1 MIRPICV
8 PSTGRPS
15 RWHAAKRPK
24 HGVQDIEKS
33 RVDVK
38 LAASAAPPLADST
51 GSPRPHGP
59 ITIGMLFMP
68 GVYERVNDWLERAG
82 RAMVQLRSGAR
93 PDNPGTVIV
102 QQHEMQLWARGIIWD
117 TRDPQNCVPVE
128 RSDRSTIFPGKKQL
142 DRTALRVVAQQLGW
156 ADRDLLVQLGEGGI
170 ETRSQC
176 GLDTVLSWHHA
187 GLVEHFEAAA
197 KVIDAEIAADWVT
210 TPTAH
215 LPFVPCRVIPRNVVL
230 QERQRLRDDGS
241 LESFMKPR
249 ITTNLSANP
258 ASTVAINEGVHGFDR
273 STVLPTNRDLGL
285 AAMIVDDIASTS
297 GHQAEFYAL
306 DLEAAFRFVVMQ
318 RADWWQLCFLWVDEH
333 GRAGVSI
340 DTRMCFG
347 GAFAPNRFERL
358 AALIV
363 AAIQTEQATFDTEH
377 PVPAQMQR
385 ALAARQAAQAAGELP
400 FGVAQ
405 TAARYLHAFI
415 DDITGVA
422 SNDPVDIDDTEL
434 PPVDLG
440 EAPSAAAG
448 GVAAQRGSRVDAHT
462 RIAVRMLIRLGAGVT
477 ASKTQSGRVIVSL
490 GLLLSLIE
498 RTMRCPQSK
507 RGVLLAEISDLLTA
521 VLEGRAFK
529 RSRVE
534 TLVGRLV
541 NLSQALPELAPH
553 LAAGYRVANAPVPR
567 LTLKRTGRCARAFT
581 ALLEVARQILETN
594 EGVQLAPRQHFQE
607 THEAGVLTVVT
618 DASGEDGVG
627 GYAFHADLPGTVFI
641 MSSAWPP
648 DIATAIA
655 ANMRRRV
662 VRDASD
668 AKLPMPAGELFG
680 AWAMVAAVVEQGARV
695 SAAISVTDCAPA
707 SDAINAAGSASAVMQ
722 SLIRSSRAE
731 VAQWLGVH
739 VHRELNAD
747 ADVLSHPTRADEV
760 VERAKR
766 AGLNVRRGTIL
777 DVPERCWTALRAA
790 VREAAEGW
798 EW

>member
-1 MIRPICV
+1 M
-8 PSTGRPS
+8 
-15 RWHAAKRPK
+15 
-24 HGVQDIEKS
+24 
-33 RVDVK
+33 
-38 LAASAAPPLADST
+38 
-51 GSPRPHGP
+51 
-59 ITIGMLFMP
+59 
-68 GVYERVNDWLERAG
+68 
-82 RAMVQLRSGAR
+82 
-93 PDNPGTVIV
+93 
-102 QQHEMQLWARGIIWD
+102 
-117 TRDPQNCVPVE
+117 
-128 RSDRSTIFPGKKQL
+128 
-142 DRTALRVVAQQLGW
+142 
-156 ADRDLLVQLGEGGI
+156 QLGEGGI

-197 KVIDAEIAADWVT
+197 KVIDAEITADWVT
-210 TPTAH
+210 APTAH

-285 AAMIVDDIASTS
+285 AAMIADDVASTS

-340 DTRMCFG
+340 D
-347 GAFAPNRFERL
+347 
-358 AALIV
+358 
-363 AAIQTEQATFDTEH
+363 
-377 PVPAQMQR
+377 
-385 ALAARQAAQAAGELP
+385 

-422 SNDPVDIDDTEL
+422 SNDPVDIDDAEL

-507 RGVLLAEISDLLTA
+507 RGVLLAEISDLHTA